1 MNERLLY
8 VRLNSK
14 YAKLSIVVAYAPID
28 NAEEETKD
36 ILQLPPGSTGW
47 YSQTRCHNAARRLQR
62 RVGQNNH
69 NRSRVMGTHALGD
82 ITDNGER
89 LISLCE
95 ENDFVIGGTLFP
107 HKTIHKLTWTSPDGN
122 TRSQI
127 DHIMINGK
135 WRHSL
140 QDVRAMRHAD
150 VGSDHNLVE
159 AKVLLKLRKAAIGTD
174 TKRRFD
180 VQKLK
185 NPRVREEFNIAL
197 QNRFSVLQDE
207 PDVTINQFHQ
217 ALNDS
222 AAEIIGHRKSVK
234 AVWLTDDT
242 WSIIEERKQ
251 AEKKLLDIKSP
262 KLRERAATL
271 FREKDK
277 EVKTSARRDKRRYTE
292 RLSGEAQAA
301 A

>member
-1 MNERLLY
+1 L
-8 VRLNSK
+8 
-14 YAKLSIVVAYAPID
+14 
-28 NAEEETKD
+28 
-36 ILQLPPGSTGW
+36 
-47 YSQTRCHNAARRLQR
+47 
-62 RVGQNNH
+62 
-69 NRSRVMGTHALGD
+69 
-82 ITDNGER
+82 
-89 LISLCE
+89 
-95 ENDFVIGGTLFP
+95 VIGRTLFP
-107 HKTIHKLTWTSPDGN
+107 HKTIHKLTWTSPDEN
-122 TRSQI
+122 NRSQI

-140 QDVRAMRHAD
+140 QDVQAMRHAD
-150 VGSDHNLVE
+150 VGSDHNLVV

>member
-1 MNERLLY
+1 MIWSGRSDNIHHEGVALLVSKKHANTILQWKPVNERLLY
-8 VRLNSK
+8 VRLNCK

-36 ILQLPPGSTGW
+36 TFYSSLQAVLGDIPRHDVTMMLGDF
-47 YSQTRCHNAARRLQR
+47 NA

-69 NRSRVMGTHALGD
+69 NRSTVMGTHALGD

-150 VGSDHNLVE
+150 IGSDHNLVV

-174 TKRRFD
+174 TKRRYD

-185 NPRVREEFNIAL
+185 IPRIRGI
-197 QNRFSVLQDE
+197 QHR
-207 PDVTINQFHQ
+207 
-217 ALNDS
+217 
-222 AAEIIGHRKSVK
+222 AAEPI
-234 AVWLTDDT
+234 
-242 WSIIEERKQ
+242 
-251 AEKKLLDIKSP
+251 
-262 KLRERAATL
+262 
-271 FREKDK
+271 
-277 EVKTSARRDKRRYTE
+277 
-292 RLSGEAQAA
+292 
-301 A
+301 

>member
-1 MNERLLY
+1 MLRKKRRTFYSSLQAVLDGIPRHDVTMLLG
-8 VRLNSK
+8 
-14 YAKLSIVVAYAPID
+14 D
-28 NAEEETKD
+28 FNA
-36 ILQLPPGSTGW
+36 
-47 YSQTRCHNAARRLQR
+47 RF
-62 RVGQNNH
+62 GQNNH

-174 TKRRFD
+174 TKRRYC

-185 NPRVREEFNIAL
+185 IPRIREEFNIAL

-222 AAEIIGHRKSVK
+222 AAEIIGHR
-234 AVWLTDDT
+234 
-242 WSIIEERKQ
+242 
-251 AEKKLLDIKSP
+251 
-262 KLRERAATL
+262 
-271 FREKDK
+271 
-277 EVKTSARRDKRRYTE
+277 
-292 RLSGEAQAA
+292 
-301 A
+301 